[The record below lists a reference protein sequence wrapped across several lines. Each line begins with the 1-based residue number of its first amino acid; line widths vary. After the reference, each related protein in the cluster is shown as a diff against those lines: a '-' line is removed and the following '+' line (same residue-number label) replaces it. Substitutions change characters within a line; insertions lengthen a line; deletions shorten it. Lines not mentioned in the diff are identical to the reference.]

1 MSGRRKLMIVGLVAG
16 VIALRERGVWSAQFA
31 QTRSTTTT
39 TTTASTTTGPLRR
52 GRAGGRHFE
61 WPIKPS
67 DDGLA
72 DTKAED
78 AEDDILAEVRRQL
91 DATPL
96 AGGRVTE
103 LHIDAVRTT
112 GCRWLP
118 LYKPMGGTLEASM
131 RIDRTQD
138 GALVT
143 KSLTS
148 KIDVDM
154 SVVGLCSAR
163 DARVEFV
170 KVVSSAFVHAAAE
183 P

>member
-1 MSGRRKLMIVGLVAG
+1 MSGRRKLLIVGVVAG
-16 VIALRERGVWSAQFA
+16 VIALREEGVWSAQFA
-31 QTRSTTTT
+31 CTRSTTTT
-39 TTTASTTTGPLRR
+39 TTTASTTTGLLKR
-52 GRAGGRHFE
+52 GLADGRPFE
-61 WPIKPS
+61 WPTRPS
-67 DDGLA
+67 DAGLDNANDG
-72 DTKAED
+72 DVE
-78 AEDDILAEVRRQL
+78 EVILAEVRRQL

-96 AGGRVTE
+96 AEGRVTA
-103 LHIDAVRTT
+103 LRIDAVTTT

-138 GALVT
+138 GEFVT
-143 KSLTS
+143 RNLTS

-163 DARVEFV
+163 DARVEFA